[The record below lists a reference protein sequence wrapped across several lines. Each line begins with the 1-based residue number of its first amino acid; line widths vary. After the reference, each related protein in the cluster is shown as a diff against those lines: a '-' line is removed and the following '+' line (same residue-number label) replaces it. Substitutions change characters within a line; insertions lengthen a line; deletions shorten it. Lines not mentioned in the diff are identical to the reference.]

1 MDPVNVASILGDDV
15 LKVIYSMG
23 AYTKEQLIQKVS
35 AKVIQKWYL
44 KKIDEYNEEETCFN
58 ISDAFKNNKS
68 KSIRL
73 INREY
78 NTQMLMDYPAF
89 AQNKVGIQEPFSGTK
104 RSDVIK
110 WMVENMNGSQLSYV
124 GF

>member
-1 MDPVNVASILGDDV
+1 MDPVKIASILGDDV

-44 KKIDEYNEEETCFN
+44 NKIDEYNEEETCFN
-58 ISDAFKNNKS
+58 ISDSFKNNKS

-78 NTQMLMDYPAF
+78 NTQMLMDYPTF